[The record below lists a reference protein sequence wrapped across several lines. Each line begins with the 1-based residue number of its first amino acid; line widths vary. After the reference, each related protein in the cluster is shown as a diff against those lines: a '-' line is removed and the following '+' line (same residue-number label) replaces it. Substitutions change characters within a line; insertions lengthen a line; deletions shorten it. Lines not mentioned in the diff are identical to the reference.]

1 MTQTSGCLL
10 PGSTKATRAVCAV
23 LYCLFMLCV
32 LPASAEVNLQQS
44 IYLEDPAR
52 ALGAEQALS
61 HLRGGEGIPM
71 PNGRF
76 NVGNRDSHFW
86 LYLSAVNDSGAEQT
100 WLLDTGVPFRAA
112 LATYLLRD
120 RDQWRDA
127 SLVLQ
132 SGDTQPFADRAS
144 DTVRLHSQQF
154 TVKPGET
161 VELLLDYRTRGST
174 YMPLSFKPAS
184 EFDAEQGQQHIRA
197 VLFYTACLTLL
208 LLMFLFGLALNSTQ
222 VLGYAVLFSL
232 SLMFIA
238 ANEGYAY
245 QYLWPG
251 FPGWNQYAGLFLL
264 FFSSGVS
271 FLVARHAM
279 DPGVLTPRRSQLLL
293 ILAILSI
300 GLAALCSTLP
310 FTTLVS
316 TGSLLVL
323 LSYFAQV
330 VTITSWLRAAVKQ
343 HLVSVTSTLIVVPC
357 IATIIALSIIGF
369 DLPDLVFEHAA
380 RAIFFFT
387 LIATVAA
394 LIFHVM
400 ALRIENGK
408 TLEASLAAARRD
420 AEQSRALL
428 DAEKKYIRARELALQ
443 RKQQMATTSHDIRQP
458 LTSLRSVLDSGSL
471 ALDDVEQD
479 TLRRSLDYIEALSRP
494 GDEGTASFADN
505 DEIAPYRADLL
516 LQAVTRM
523 FQGEANDKG
532 IQLRTVP
539 CSVLIDHQPMPLMR
553 ILTNLTSNAIKH
565 CQTGSVLLGCRRVG
579 NRLRIDVIDTGPGI
593 PKEYVEHLQQP
604 YAKGETSQGEGLGL
618 AICWQLA
625 VENGLAMAVDS
636 RVGRGTRFSVLVSML
651 VAQNGKAI

>member
-1 MTQTSGCLL
+1 MTQTSGWLL
-10 PGSTKATRAVCAV
+10 PGSTAAGRAVCAV
-23 LYCLFMLCV
+23 LYCLLVLCA
-32 LPASAEVNLQQS
+32 LPANGQANLQQS

-61 HLRGGEGIPM
+61 HLRAGEGVPL

-76 NVGNRDSHFW
+76 NVGNQDSHFW
-86 LYLSAVNDSGAEQT
+86 LYLSAANDSSAEQT

-112 LATYLLRD
+112 LTTYLLRD
-120 RDQWRDA
+120 RNSWHDA

-144 DTVRLHSQQF
+144 DAARLHSQQF

-174 YMPLSFKPAS
+174 YMPLSFKPIG
-184 EFDAEQGQQHIRA
+184 EFDAEQDQQRIRA
-197 VLFYTACLTLL
+197 ALFYTACLTML

-245 QYLWPG
+245 QYLWPD

-264 FFSSGVS
+264 FFSAGVS

-279 DPGVLTPRRSQLLL
+279 DPDVLTPRRSQLLL

-300 GLAALCSTLP
+300 CLATLCSTLP
-310 FTTLVS
+310 FTTLVGA
-316 TGSLLVL
+316 GSLLLL

-330 VTITSWLRAAVKQ
+330 VTVASWLRAAVKR
-343 HLVSVTSTLIVVPC
+343 HLVSLASMLVIIPC
-357 IATIIALSIIGF
+357 IAAIIALSIIGF

-387 LIATVAA
+387 VIATVAA

-400 ALRIENGK
+400 ALRIEHGK
-408 TLEASLAAARRD
+408 TLEASLVAARRD
-420 AEQSRALL
+420 AQQSRALL
-428 DAEKKYIRARELALQ
+428 EAEQKYIRARELALQ

-458 LTSLRSVLDSGSL
+458 LTSLRAVLDSGSL
-471 ALDDVEQD
+471 ELGDTEQE
-479 TLRRSLDYIEALSRP
+479 TLRRSLDYIEDLSRP
-494 GDEGTASFADN
+494 GDEAAVSFTDN
-505 DEIAPYRADLL
+505 DEVESYRADLL
-516 LQAVTRM
+516 LHAVTRM
-523 FQGEANDKG
+523 FEGEAHDKG
-532 IQLRTVP
+532 IHLRTVP
-539 CSVLIDHQPMPLMR
+539 CSALIDQQPMPLMR
-553 ILTNLTSNAIKH
+553 ILINLTSNAIKH
-565 CQTGSVLLGCRRVG
+565 CQSGSVLLGCRRVG
-579 NRLRIDVIDTGPGI
+579 GGLRIDVIDTGPGI
-593 PKEYVEHLQQP
+593 YKEDLEHLQQP
-604 YAKGETSQGEGLGL
+604 YAKGEASQGEGLGL

-625 VENGLAMAVDS
+625 VANGLEMAVDS
-636 RVGRGTRFSVLVSML
+636 RVGRGTRFSVLVS
-651 VAQNGKAI
+651 AAGGAD